1 MKNKATSLIIAAIA
15 IYAAFIIYKLM
26 KPFTYFSYSEFDSPD
41 LPGSGKEFMNKE
53 FIQKL
58 DKIRED
64 VGFPLKI
71 TSGFR
76 TKFHN
81 QKVGGVKKSA
91 HTKGLAADIATP
103 SGKGQKE
110 IVAAAL
116 KQGINRFGFGTNFI
130 HLDVDTSK
138 RPNVTWGYGNSVPS
152 FSEIK
157 NWV

>member
-1 MKNKATSLIIAAIA
+1 MIIGAIA
-15 IYAAFIIYKLM
+15 IYAIFIMYKVM

-41 LPGSGKEFMNKE
+41 LPGSGEEFMSKE

-58 DKIRED
+58 DKIRQD

-81 QKVGGVKKSA
+81 QKVGGVSNSA
-91 HTKGLAADIATP
+91 HLKGLAADISTP
-103 SGKGQKE
+103 NGKGQRE
-110 IVAAAL
+110 IIKAAL
-116 KQGINRFGFGTNFI
+116 KQGITRIGIAQNFV
-130 HLDVDTSK
+130 HLDIDLDK
-138 RPNVTWGYGNSVPS
+138 RQNITWGYGGSVPS
-152 FSEIK
+152 FSEIQ